1 MARRLILLTRVL
13 AAALAAPALAASSG
27 AFAQE
32 DAYGPYVP
40 ARIEGPHGGAWRAP
54 GYCGQREAVRAPD
67 VMTYDRDTHSEVLV
81 GGGPGRPTEVTGIN
95 RETGSAYSVKGDLAG
110 PKTTD
115 FCTANAETGSAYAVR
130 GEDGA
135 TVVRGHDGQTGR
147 EFAVAQG
154 PEGNGP
160 NFRSFDPESGRS
172 TLVVTPPDGHPIMR
186 EFGPHALACTRAR
199 LGLGA
204 KAEVGSLEA
213 GGKGGVEIGLGDC

>member
-1 MARRLILLTRVL
+1 MARRPILLTRVL
-13 AAALAAPALAASSG
+13 AAALAAPALAASGG
-27 AFAQE
+27 AFAQ

-40 ARIEGPHGGAWRAP
+40 AWIEGPHGGAWRAP

-95 RETGSAYSVKGDLAG
+95 RETGSAYNVKGDLAG

-115 FCTANAETGSAYAVR
+115 FCTANAETGSAYAIR

-135 TVVRGHDGQTGR
+135 TMVRGHDGQTGR
-147 EFAVAQG
+147 EFAVSQG

-160 NFRSFDPESGRS
+160 NFRSFDPDSGRS
-172 TLVVTPPDGHPIMR
+172 TLVVTPPDGHPILR

-204 KAEVGSLEA
+204 KAEVGPLEA